1 MFRRRKSPRR
11 PLPRSYP
18 LPPADAVGSPP
29 PLSSLD
35 YLDERNAR
43 WRQQPPDAFMR
54 PRRRRSCCLS
64 LPALFFLFAFLGLLG
79 IYFFAPLRT
88 NLLIL
93 GIDYSPNFDAV
104 GRSDTIILATFVPL
118 KPYVGML
125 SIPRDLWVN
134 IPGYGENRINTAHF
148 FAEAQQPG
156 SGPSATINTIHQDFG
171 VSDHYYLRIQFQGFK
186 EVVDAMG
193 GVDIVLDQPMAGY
206 PAGPHH
212 LTGNKA
218 LAFARSRMG
227 ADDFYR
233 MEQGQIVIK
242 SAFRQMLNPLK
253 WPRLPAVLLALS
265 HSIDTN
271 VPAWQWPRLGLAL
284 LRLGPGGIDSRTI
297 TREMVTPFV
306 TDQGADVLL
315 PNWDRINPVLME
327 MFGQ

>member
-1 MFRRRKSPRR
+1 MFRKRKPPRGSIHD
-11 PLPRSYP
+11 SYP
-18 LPPADAVGSPP
+18 PSLPNSSGTPP
-29 PLSSLD
+29 PISSLD

-43 WRQQPPDAFMR
+43 WRQQPPDTFMR
-54 PRRRRSCCLS
+54 PRRRRICITIPIFL
-64 LPALFFLFAFLGLLG
+64 FLFAFFSLLG
-79 IYFFAPLRT
+79 IYLFAPLRT

-93 GIDYSPNFDAV
+93 GIDYSPNMDAV

-125 SIPRDLWVN
+125 SIPRDLWVT

-156 SGPSATINTIHQDFG
+156 SGPQATIDTIHQDFG
-171 VSDHYYLRIQFQGFK
+171 VSDHYFLRIRFEGFK
-186 EVVDAMG
+186 DVVNAMG

-206 PAGPHH
+206 PAGQHH

-233 MEQGQIVIK
+233 MQQGQIVIK

-253 WPRLPAVLLALS
+253 WPRFPAVLVALS
-265 HSIDTN
+265 QSIDTN
-271 VPAWQWPRLGLAL
+271 VPVWQWPRLAVAL
-284 LRLGPGGIDSRTI
+284 LRLGPAGIDSRTI
-297 TREMVTPFV
+297 TREMVTPYV

-315 PNWDRINPVLME
+315 PNWDRINPVLLE

>member
-1 MFRRRKSPRR
+1 MFRSRKPRR
-11 PLPRSYP
+11 NPKYDSYP
-18 LPPADAVGSPP
+18 PPPANSYGPP
-29 PLSSLD
+29 PPSSSLD

-43 WRQQPPDAFMR
+43 WRQQPPDVFLR
-54 PRRRRSCCLS
+54 PRRRSCIS
-64 LPALFFLFAFLGLLG
+64 LPLFFFLFAFFALLG
-79 IYFFAPLRT
+79 IYLFAPLRT

-93 GIDYSPNFDAV
+93 GIDYSPNLDAV
-104 GRSDTIILATFVPL
+104 GRSDTIILATFVPS

-125 SIPRDLWVN
+125 SIPRDLWVT

-156 SGPSATINTIHQDFG
+156 SGPLATISTIHQDFG
-171 VSDHYYLRIQFQGFK
+171 VSDHYFLRIRFEGFK
-186 EVVDAMG
+186 DVVNAMG

-206 PAGPHH
+206 PAGLHH

-253 WPRLPAVLLALS
+253 WPRLPAVLVALS
-265 HSIDTN
+265 QSVDTN
-271 VPAWQWPRLGLAL
+271 IPIWQWPRLGLAL

-306 TDQGADVLL
+306 TVQGADVLL
-315 PNWDRINPVLME
+315 PNWERINPVVKE
-327 MFGQ
+327 MFGP

>member
-1 MFRRRKSPRR
+1 MFRNRKPRR
-11 PLPRSYP
+11 SSINDSYP
-18 LPPADAVGSPP
+18 PPPSNSYGAPP

-43 WRQQPPDAFMR
+43 WRQQPPDAFSR
-54 PRRRRSCCLS
+54 PRRRRGCLS
-64 LPALFFLFAFLGLLG
+64 LPLFFFLFAFLGLLG
-79 IYFFAPLRT
+79 IYLFAPLRT

-93 GIDYSPNFDAV
+93 GIDYSPNMDAV
-104 GRSDTIILATFVPL
+104 GRSDTIILATFVPF

-125 SIPRDLWVN
+125 SIPRDLWVA

-156 SGPSATINTIHQDFG
+156 SGPLATIDTIHQDFG
-171 VSDHYYLRIQFQGFK
+171 VSDHYFLRIRFEGFK
-186 EVVDAMG
+186 DVVNAMG

-206 PAGPHH
+206 PAGQHH

-233 MEQGQIVIK
+233 MQQGQIVIK
-242 SAFRQMLNPLK
+242 SAFRQLLNPLK
-253 WPRLPAVLLALS
+253 WPRLPVVLLALS
-265 HSIDTN
+265 HSVDTN
-271 VPAWQWPRLGLAL
+271 VPIWQWPRLGLAL
-284 LRLGPGGIDSRTI
+284 LRLGPAGIDSRTI
-297 TREMVTPFV
+297 MREMVTPFV
-306 TDQGADVLL
+306 NDQGADVLL
-315 PNWDRINPVLME
+315 PNWERINPVLME

>member
-1 MFRRRKSPRR
+1 MFRSRRSPRN
-11 PLPRSYP
+11 SIH
-18 LPPADAVGSPP
+18 DSNSPP
-29 PLSSLD
+29 PANSYASQPPISSLD

-43 WRQQPPDAFMR
+43 WRQQPPDAFLR
-54 PRRRRSCCLS
+54 PRRRSCIS
-64 LPALFFLFAFLGLLG
+64 LPLFFFLLVFFSLLG
-79 IYFFAPLRT
+79 IYLFAPMRT

-93 GIDYSPNFDAV
+93 GIDYSPNNDAV
-104 GRSDTIILATFVPL
+104 GRSDTIILATFLPL
-118 KPYVGML
+118 EPYVGML
-125 SIPRDLWVN
+125 SIPRDLWVT

-156 SGPSATINTIHQDFG
+156 SGPLATINTIHQDFG
-171 VSDHYYLRIQFQGFK
+171 VSDHYFLRIRFEGFK
-186 EVVDAMG
+186 DVVNAMG
-193 GVDIVLDQPMAGY
+193 GVDVVLDEPMAGY
-206 PAGPHH
+206 PAGQHH

-253 WPRLPAVLLALS
+253 WPRLPGVLVALS

-271 VPAWQWPRLGLAL
+271 VPIWQWPRLGVAL
-284 LRLGPGGIDSRTI
+284 LRLGPAGIDSRTI
-297 TREMVTPFV
+297 TREMVTPYI
-306 TDQGADVLL
+306 TEQGADVLL
-315 PNWDRINPVLME
+315 PNWDRINPVLLE

>member
-1 MFRRRKSPRR
+1 MFRKRQPPRFIKDSSP
-11 PLPRSYP
+11 
-18 LPPADAVGSPP
+18 PPPPNPYGSPP
-29 PLSSLD
+29 PLTSLD

-43 WRQQPPDAFMR
+43 WRQQPPDAFLR
-54 PRRRRSCCLS
+54 PRRRRSCLT
-64 LPALFFLFAFLGLLG
+64 LPLFFFLFAFLSLLG
-79 IYFFAPLRT
+79 VYLFAPLRT

-93 GIDYSPNFDAV
+93 GIDYSPNMDAV
-104 GRSDTIILATFVPL
+104 GRSDTIILATFVPF

-125 SIPRDLWVN
+125 SIPRDLWVP

-156 SGPSATINTIHQDFG
+156 SGPLATIDTIHKDFG
-171 VSDHYYLRIQFQGFK
+171 VSDRYFLRIRFEGFK
-186 EVVDAMG
+186 DVVNAMG
-193 GVDIVLDQPMAGY
+193 GVDVVLDEPMAGY
-206 PAGPHH
+206 PAGQYH

-233 MEQGQIVIK
+233 MQQGQIVIK

-253 WPRLPAVLLALS
+253 WPRLPAVLVALS
-265 HSIDTN
+265 QSVDTN
-271 VPAWQWPRLGLAL
+271 VPVWQWPRLGVAL
-284 LRLGPGGIDSRTI
+284 LRLGPAGIDSRTI

-315 PNWDRINPVLME
+315 PNWKLINPLLQQ

>member
-1 MFRRRKSPRR
+1 MFRSRKSRR
-11 PLPRSYP
+11 SSFHGSNPP
-18 LPPADAVGSPP
+18 PPANSYDPP
-29 PLSSLD
+29 PPVSSLD

-54 PRRRRSCCLS
+54 PRRRSCCLS
-64 LPALFFLFAFLGLLG
+64 LPLFFFLFAFFGLLG
-79 IYFFAPLRT
+79 VYLFAPLRT

-93 GIDYSPNFDAV
+93 GIDYSPNNDAV
-104 GRSDTIILATFVPL
+104 GRSDTIILATFIPF

-125 SIPRDLWVN
+125 SIPRDLWVT

-148 FAEAQQPG
+148 FAEARQPG
-156 SGPSATINTIHQDFG
+156 SGPLATINTIQQDFG
-171 VSDHYYLRIQFQGFK
+171 VSDHYFLRIRFEGFK
-186 EVVDAMG
+186 DVVNAMG
-193 GVDIVLDQPMAGY
+193 GVDVVLDEPMAGY
-206 PAGPHH
+206 PAGQHH

-242 SAFRQMLNPLK
+242 SAFRQMLNPLM
-253 WPRLPAVLLALS
+253 WPRLPGVLAALS
-265 HSIDTN
+265 RSIDTN
-271 VPAWQWPRLGLAL
+271 VPIWQWPRLGLAL
-284 LRLGPGGIDSRTI
+284 LRLGPAGIDSRTI
-297 TREMVTPFV
+297 TREMVTPFL

-315 PNWDRINPVLME
+315 PNWDRINPVLLE